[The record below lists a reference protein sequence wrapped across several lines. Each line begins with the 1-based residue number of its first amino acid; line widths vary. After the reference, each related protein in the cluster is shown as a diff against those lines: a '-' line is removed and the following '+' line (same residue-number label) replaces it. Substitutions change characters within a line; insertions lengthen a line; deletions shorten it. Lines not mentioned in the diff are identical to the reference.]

1 MSFVLNEVSGLNVLF
16 QSEGFKLHKLY
27 PELLRVTKM
36 FALNFMKNSHV
47 RDCQLCALPID
58 DSSTWNSPEQIYP
71 GLEANDTM
79 KLLLPH
85 QKESF
90 LIRCRDWY
98 REAIK
103 QLYLRLN
110 FNDPVLKAVQFLHPT
125 VIVEAKA
132 SISAVASIATGLPR
146 LTSCLGVAQQ
156 LDRQWRSLL
165 VDTNVITGGW
175 ERASLEQF
183 WLAMSNIDF
192 YASLAKLVLNITAL
206 PQSTAVVERTFSK
219 INLNKTKLRN
229 GLEISTLEAIC
240 KVSEWFSENFNVTT
254 KLAHL
259 HGKARNSYMEKYSS
273 VDRDVVENEHDII
286 FE

>member
-1 MSFVLNEVSGLNVLF
+1 
-16 QSEGFKLHKLY
+16 
-27 PELLRVTKM
+27 
-36 FALNFMKNSHV
+36 
-47 RDCQLCALPID
+47 
-58 DSSTWNSPEQIYP
+58 
-71 GLEANDTM
+71 M

-98 REAIK
+98 REAIT
-103 QLYLRLN
+103 QLYLRFN
-110 FNDPVLKAVQFLHPT
+110 FNDPALKAVQFLHPT

-132 SISAVASIATGLPR
+132 SISAIASIATGLPR
-146 LTSCLGVAQQ
+146 LTSCLGVAPQQ

-165 VDTNVITGGW
+165 VDTNVISGGW
-175 ERASLEQF
+175 EGASLEQF
-183 WLAMSNIDF
+183 WLATSNIDS
-192 YASLAKLVLNITAL
+192 YASLAKFVLNITAL
-206 PQSTAVVERTFSK
+206 PQSTAVVKRTFSK

-229 GLEISTLEAIC
+229 RLEISTLEAIC

-254 KLAHL
+254 RLAHF